1 MGESILLAFRNPLSP
16 KPSFPVIELPFLAV
30 GLRRSSES
38 KGLPAAKKSIRNR
51 ANVRPPQNSRLY
63 LVSTLNLKGG
73 YKVSSYDLRNEFELR
88 VKTTILNF
96 TFFMNLFKIA

>member
-16 KPSFPVIELPFLAV
+16 KPSFPAIELPFLAVGLRRSSESKGLPAAKKSPKSSKRETSTKFSIIFELPFLAV

-51 ANVRPPQNSRLY
+51 AN
-63 LVSTLNLKGG
+63 GG
-73 YKVSSYDLRNEFELR
+73 RGNEC
-88 VKTTILNF
+88 
-96 TFFMNLFKIA
+96 